1 MKDLTREQLEAFYAD
16 SLAINSTLRGENERL
31 KKHVNDYAVENQHL
45 QTENSELKCRIIDLN
60 RQVQEHVVTINAAVK
75 ALDIGEQNGLTVA
88 ELKKCIGIAGSK
100 AGA

>member
-1 MKDLTREQLEAFYAD
+1 MENLTRNELETFYAD
-16 SLAINSTLRGENERL
+16 ALAINATIRSENERL
-31 KKHVNDYAVENQHL
+31 KRQVNDYATENQHL
-45 QTENSELKCRIIDLN
+45 QTENSELKHRIIDLN

-88 ELKKCIGIAGSK
+88 ELKKCIGIAGAK